1 MTGIAAFLRRAER
14 CAALLITVSIVVACG
29 GGAESKS
36 TTNPNPAP
44 STNSPPTISGIPD
57 SVVAQDQIYE
67 FTPTASDPDGDSL
80 TFSIVNSPSWA
91 TFDPITG
98 RLSGTPV
105 ASHIGVTAG
114 VAISVWDGAASAS
127 LAPFDLEVQAIRLGS
142 ATVTWNTPTTNAD
155 GTVLTD
161 LAGFR
166 VHYGKATQSY
176 SLIADINDP
185 DANSAV
191 IEDLEA
197 DTWFF
202 AVTAVDR
209 NDNES
214 AFSSEVSKVV
224 QP

>member
-1 MTGIAAFLRRAER
+1 MTASLVA
-14 CAALLITVSIVVACG
+14 ACG

-44 STNSPPTISGIPD
+44 PANNPPTISGIPD
-57 SVVAQDQIYE
+57 SVVTRDQAYE
-67 FTPTASDPDGDSL
+67 FIPTANDPDGDSL

-91 TFDPITG
+91 TFDPVTG
-98 RLSGTPV
+98 ELSGTPLG
-105 ASHIGVTAG
+105 AHIGVTLAI
-114 VAISVWDGAASAS
+114 AISVSDGVASAS
-127 LAPFDLEVQAIRLGS
+127 LAPFDVEVQATRTGS
-142 ATVTWNTPTTNAD
+142 ATVTWDVPNTNAD

-166 VHYGKATQSY
+166 VHYGTATQNY
-176 SLIADINDP
+176 SFVATIDDP
-185 DANSAV
+185 VANSAV

-214 AFSSEVSKVV
+214 AFSTEVSKLV